1 MQEPVVDTPVEIARL
16 IPSVDDSIVGK
27 LVE

>member
-16 IPSVDDSIVGK
+16 IPSIDDSTVGK